1 MSTKCYLV
9 RKANGIALGKLR
21 RYQSNNVSDKLKSV
35 CDEIS
40 VGIYIGDMSS
50 EGFFLINF
58 LNDKYYTRGC
68 IESFDVFIKKALL
81 SGNWYIS
88 TDDGSIYDD
97 GESTYKFISSRI
109 VYNIENRVYTPDPK
123 DYMSYNE
130 WVDMMGGAVNVD
142 LRKLIFSK
150 KLSM

>member
-35 CDEIS
+35 CNEIS
-40 VGIYIGDMSS
+40 VGIYIGDMPS

-109 VYNIENRVYTPDPK
+109 VCNIENRVYDK
-123 DYMSYNE
+123 KYGY
-130 WVDMMGGAVNVD
+130 
-142 LRKLIFSK
+142 IFQRQS
-150 KLSM
+150 

>member
-1 MSTKCYLV
+1 MKYYLV
-9 RKANGIALGKLR
+9 RKANGVGLGKLR
-21 RYQSNNVSDKLKSV
+21 RYQFNNVSDKLKSV

-50 EGFFLINF
+50 EGFFHINF

-88 TDDGSIYDD
+88 IDDGTIYDD
-97 GESTYKFISSRI
+97 GVLTYKFISSRI
-109 VYNIENRVYTPDPK
+109 VYNIENRVYDK
-123 DYMSYNE
+123 KYGY
-130 WVDMMGGAVNVD
+130 
-142 LRKLIFSK
+142 IFQRPS
-150 KLSM
+150 

>member
-9 RKANGIALGKLR
+9 RKANGIALEKLR

-88 TDDGSIYDD
+88 TYDGSIYDD

-109 VYNIENRVYTPDPK
+109 VCNIENRVYDK
-123 DYMSYNE
+123 KYGY
-130 WVDMMGGAVNVD
+130 
-142 LRKLIFSK
+142 IFQRQS
-150 KLSM
+150 

>member
-1 MSTKCYLV
+1 MSTKYYLV
-9 RKANGIALGKLR
+9 RKANGVALGKLR
-21 RYQSNNVSDKLKSV
+21 RYQSNNVSDKLKLV

-40 VGIYIGDMSS
+40 VGIYIGDMTPG
-50 EGFFLINF
+50 GFFLINF
-58 LNDKYYTRGC
+58 LNDKYYTHGC

-109 VYNIENRVYTPDPK
+109 VCNIENRVYDK
-123 DYMSYNE
+123 KYGY
-130 WVDMMGGAVNVD
+130 
-142 LRKLIFSK
+142 IFQRQS
-150 KLSM
+150 

>member
-1 MSTKCYLV
+1 MSTKYYLV

-40 VGIYIGDMSS
+40 VGIYIGDMTPW
-50 EGFFLINF
+50 GFFLINF

-109 VYNIENRVYTPDPK
+109 VYNIENRVYD
-123 DYMSYNE
+123 
-130 WVDMMGGAVNVD
+130 
-142 LRKLIFSK
+142 RKYGYIFQG
-150 KLSM
+150 

>member
-109 VYNIENRVYTPDPK
+109 VYNIENRVYDK
-123 DYMSYNE
+123 KYGY
-130 WVDMMGGAVNVD
+130 
-142 LRKLIFSK
+142 IFK
-150 KLSM
+150 RLS

>member
-1 MSTKCYLV
+1 MSTKYYLV
-9 RKANGIALGKLR
+9 RKANGVALGKLR
-21 RYQSNNVSDKLKSV
+21 RYQSNDVSNKLKSV

-50 EGFFLINF
+50 EGFFHINF

-88 TDDGSIYDD
+88 TDDGSIYND
-97 GESTYKFISSRI
+97 GEMMYRFISSRI
-109 VYNIENRVYTPDPK
+109 VYNIENRVYDK
-123 DYMSYNE
+123 KYGY
-130 WVDMMGGAVNVD
+130 
-142 LRKLIFSK
+142 IFRR
-150 KLSM
+150 

>member
-1 MSTKCYLV
+1 MSTKYYLV
-9 RKANGIALGKLR
+9 RKANGVALGKLR
-21 RYQSNNVSDKLKSV
+21 RYQSNNVSDKLKLV

-40 VGIYIGDMSS
+40 VGIYIGDMTP

-58 LNDKYYTRGC
+58 LNDKYYTHGC

-109 VYNIENRVYTPDPK
+109 VCNIENRVYDK
-123 DYMSYNE
+123 KYGY
-130 WVDMMGGAVNVD
+130 
-142 LRKLIFSK
+142 IFQRQS
-150 KLSM
+150 

>member
-1 MSTKCYLV
+1 MSTKYYLV
-9 RKANGIALGKLR
+9 RKADGVALGKLR

-40 VGIYIGDMSS
+40 DGIYIGDMTSG
-50 EGFFLINF
+50 GFFHINF

-109 VYNIENRVYTPDPK
+109 VYNIENRVYDK
-123 DYMSYNE
+123 KYGY
-130 WVDMMGGAVNVD
+130 
-142 LRKLIFSK
+142 IFQR
-150 KLSM
+150 LS

>member
-35 CDEIS
+35 CDEVS
-40 VGIYIGDMSS
+40 VGIYIGDMTPW
-50 EGFFLINF
+50 GFFLINF

-109 VYNIENRVYTPDPK
+109 VYNIENRVYDK
-123 DYMSYNE
+123 KYGY
-130 WVDMMGGAVNVD
+130 
-142 LRKLIFSK
+142 IFQR
-150 KLSM
+150 LS